1 MTLNEFKFTESNHFI
16 AMEFYALVL
25 NRTFLIVLHQ
35 GNMTG
40 LKVNGQISAE
50 GGGDPITMAITN
62 SMSVKG
68 DLGNPNNY
76 IKSKY
81 LKKLAGHDILGTD
94 VLKVSSGNFRI
105 PLSHIIETRHN
116 PKKKWGMGPYPHDGR
131 VFVTTR
137 DLKKREFIILGN
149 QSGQKIAELIRTF
162 TLNN

>member
-1 MTLNEFKFTESNHFI
+1 MTISEFKFTPENHFI

-25 NRTFLIVLHQ
+25 NRTFLVILHQ
-35 GNMTG
+35 GNMIG
-40 LKVNGQISAE
+40 MKVNGQISADVQ
-50 GGGDPITMAITN
+50 GDPLTMALTN
-62 SMSVKG
+62 SMVVKG

-94 VLKVSSGNFRI
+94 ILKVSSGNFRI
-105 PLSHIIETRHN
+105 PLSNIVETRHN
-116 PKKKWGMGPYPHDGR
+116 PNKKWGMGPYPHDGR

-149 QSGQKIAELIRTF
+149 QSGQRIAELIKP
-162 TLNN
+162 